1 VYPTADST
9 LSCPQVEV
17 IIADEPS
24 GISLIQC
31 GSQVVVSSVEPASM
45 AAVQRVRV
53 GSVLDAVNG
62 QAVGNME
69 ENAVFEMI
77 QATDRPW
84 RLLLRVSPPPMRQNA
99 SSASLG
105 DELGQ
110 RNAGTNETP
119 GSTHRSRSCSSLVR
133 PDMAPLGTQEAQ
145 RPLELAL
152 NQPHLAS
159 HQAQEITLAQLPG
172 SSIELGAS
180 RRDQRRRS
188 SALSAASS
196 IARHYRPL
204 DDDMEVAQDG
214 L

>member
-1 VYPTADST
+1 
-9 LSCPQVEV
+9 VEV
-17 IIADEPS
+17 VVAHAPL
-24 GISLIQC
+24 GIGLIQR
-31 GSQVVVSSVEPASM
+31 GSQIVVSSVEPASM
-45 AAVQRVRV
+45 AAVQCVRV

-62 QAVGNME
+62 QAVSNTD

-84 RLLLRVSPPPMRQNA
+84 RLLLRASPPPMRQNSA
-99 SSASLG
+99 SASLG
-105 DELGQ
+105 DELDQ

-119 GSTHRSRSCSSLVR
+119 GVNTQRSRSWSSLLR
-133 PDMAPLGTQEAQ
+133 PFMAPLGTQQ
-145 RPLELAL
+145 SQTPLELAL

-172 SSIELGAS
+172 TSIELGAS

-196 IARHYRPL
+196 IARRYQPL
-204 DDDMEVAQDG
+204 DDGMQVAQDG

>member
-1 VYPTADST
+1 
-9 LSCPQVEV
+9 
-17 IIADEPS
+17 
-24 GISLIQC
+24 
-31 GSQVVVSSVEPASM
+31 
-45 AAVQRVRV
+45 
-53 GSVLDAVNG
+53 
-62 QAVGNME
+62 
-69 ENAVFEMI
+69 
-77 QATDRPW
+77 
-84 RLLLRVSPPPMRQNA
+84 
-99 SSASLG
+99 
-105 DELGQ
+105 
-110 RNAGTNETP
+110 
-119 GSTHRSRSCSSLVR
+119 
-133 PDMAPLGTQEAQ
+133 MAPLGTQEAQ

-172 SSIELGAS
+172 SSIELGTS